1 MLSFVESLALKE
13 AQQRLD
19 ALQRDSFK
27 IDVAEIAAVAPVA
40 SVSRKRAHHHH
51 EEDDDDDDGGVGGRA
66 DAVDRDDDDDDKD
79 AAAKRRRGRVH
90 LRAVRSLQQL
100 VEEAALDA
108 MPSYV
113 PTCVTALA
121 APSLLPRR
129 HFCITCGYL
138 AAYTCTRC
146 SQRYCSIVCN
156 QSHLDAKRCR

>member
-1 MLSFVESLALKE
+1 VLSFVESLALKE

-27 IDVAEIAAVAPVA
+27 IDVAEIAAVAPIA
-40 SVSRKRAHHHH
+40 SVSRKRAHHHQ
-51 EEDDDDDDGGVGGRA
+51 EEDDDDNNNDDDDGVIGRA
-66 DAVDRDDDDDDKD
+66 DDNDDN

-108 MPSYV
+108 MPSHV